1 SEQDHCGAGR
11 RQVPRPG
18 ERGDSPGARY
28 LPGPAQRGRR
38 GVIQM
43 SISAEL
49 LADAVNQTAL
59 AFAGITRAMAEMVE
73 RGMFGEWYIIGQ
85 VVTVGEVSWVN
96 CHRLHNALYP
106 LPDGWIIV
114 GK

>member
-1 SEQDHCGAGR
+1 
-11 RQVPRPG
+11 
-18 ERGDSPGARY
+18 
-28 LPGPAQRGRR
+28 
-38 GVIQM
+38 VIQM

-49 LADAVNQTAL
+49 LADAMNHTAA

-114 GK
+114 GTAENDGPYTRKAAEEAFGLLMTALEVEDA